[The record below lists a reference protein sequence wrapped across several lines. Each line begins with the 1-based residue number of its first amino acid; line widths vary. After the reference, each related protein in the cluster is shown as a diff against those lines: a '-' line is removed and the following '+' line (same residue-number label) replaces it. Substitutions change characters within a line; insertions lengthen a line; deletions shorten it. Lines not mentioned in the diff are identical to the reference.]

1 MKRYKI
7 NATVIIPIGI
17 ITFLSGFAWG
27 VKTER
32 DIQKVVAFTPTS
44 SVEAMTTPTPI
55 ANPKHTPTVAPIKS
69 ETYRATPIVEPEIE
83 WLEFEATAY
92 CPCEKCCGAW
102 AKNRPSGVVY
112 TASGE
117 VAEEG
122 ITIAADWSVL
132 PKGIVVEI
140 DGVGTRIVQDKGEA
154 IKGNRIDIYFL
165 SHQGALEY
173 GRQTVRLREVGN

>member
-1 MKRYKI
+1 MKI
-7 NATVIIPIGI
+7 NIKRFVTLVTVIII
-17 ITFLSGFAWG
+17 ISFSIIPA
-27 VKTER
+27 K
-32 DIQKVVAFTPTS
+32 QP
-44 SVEAMTTPTPI
+44 VEETAVNYK
-55 ANPKHTPTVAPIKS
+55 AQPIKPKIL
-69 ETYRATPIVEPEIE
+69 TYSDLTPIVEPEIE

-102 AKNRPSGVVY
+102 AKNRPNGVVY

-132 PKGIVVEI
+132 PKGTVVEI
-140 DGVGTRIVQDKGEA
+140 DGVGTRIVQDKGGA

-165 SHQGALEY
+165 SHQEALEY

>member
-1 MKRYKI
+1 MKI
-7 NATVIIPIGI
+7 NVKRFVPLMTVMILISFSTVLAKRP
-17 ITFLSGFAWG
+17 
-27 VKTER
+27 
-32 DIQKVVAFTPTS
+32 
-44 SVEAMTTPTPI
+44 VEQTTLNYK
-55 ANPKHTPTVAPIKS
+55 AQPIKPKILAYS
-69 ETYRATPIVEPEIE
+69 DSIPIVEPEIE

-154 IKGNRIDIYFL
+154 IKGNRIDIYFQ
-165 SHQGALEY
+165 SHQEALEY

>member
-1 MKRYKI
+1 MKI
-7 NATVIIPIGI
+7 NVKRFVPLMTVMILISFSTVLAKRPVEQ
-17 ITFLSGFAWG
+17 TTLNY
-27 VKTER
+27 
-32 DIQKVVAFTPTS
+32 KVP
-44 SVEAMTTPTPI
+44 
-55 ANPKHTPTVAPIKS
+55 PIKS
-69 ETYRATPIVEPEIE
+69 KILAYSDSIPIVEPEIE

-132 PKGIVVEI
+132 PKGTVVEI
-140 DGVGTRIVQDKGEA
+140 DGVGTRIVQDKGGA
-154 IKGNRIDIYFL
+154 IKGNRIDIYFQ
-165 SHQGALEY
+165 SHQEALEY
-173 GRQTVRLREVGN
+173 GRQTVRLREVGD